1 MAAGEQYVRLA
12 INFASIAT
20 VSRLLTPTEI
30 GVAVIGTGIMA
41 IALGLREFATSDFLI
56 QRQEVV
62 RDDIRT
68 AFTLAFLL
76 TAMITAAMFVLAP
89 WFGSWYGE
97 EKLAYFLRIAAV
109 AGLVEAVSLPIRG
122 LLRREMEFGTLA
134 LVNTAAAAMTAG
146 ATILLALAGLSYMSV
161 AWAMLA
167 AAGTT
172 TILSFCFWADL
183 SILRP
188 AFRSWGSVLRFGGY
202 NGASFVINRS
212 YEALPQLVLG
222 HLLPHSAVGWYNRAQ
237 MVSDIPDKIVLA
249 SVFSIAFPALAAEI
263 LQRPQREETSPS
275 AGAEL
280 HHGVLFGRRW
290 SCSRSSPTPSY
301 RFSWARSGTP
311 RYHCSSS
318 WPSPAWPGFPWC

>member
-12 INFASIAT
+12 INFASIAM

-30 GVAVIGTGIMA
+30 GVSVIGTGIMA

-76 TAMITAAMFVLAP
+76 TALITALMFALAP
-89 WFGSWYGE
+89 WFGAWYGE
-97 EKLAYFLRIAAV
+97 EKLAQFLRIAAV
-109 AGLVEAVSLPIRG
+109 AGLLEAVSLPIRG

-134 LVNTAAAAMTAG
+134 LVNTASAATTAG
-146 ATILLALAGLSYMSV
+146 ATILLALAGFSYMSV

-172 TILSFCFWADL
+172 TLLSFSFRPDL

-188 AFRSWGSVLRFGGY
+188 AFKSWGSVLRFGGY
-202 NGASFVINRS
+202 NGASFVI
-212 YEALPQLVLG
+212 
-222 HLLPHSAVGWYNRAQ
+222 
-237 MVSDIPDKIVLA
+237 
-249 SVFSIAFPALAAEI
+249 
-263 LQRPQREETSPS
+263 
-275 AGAEL
+275 
-280 HHGVLFGRRW
+280 
-290 SCSRSSPTPSY
+290 
-301 RFSWARSGTP
+301 
-311 RYHCSSS
+311 
-318 WPSPAWPGFPWC
+318 